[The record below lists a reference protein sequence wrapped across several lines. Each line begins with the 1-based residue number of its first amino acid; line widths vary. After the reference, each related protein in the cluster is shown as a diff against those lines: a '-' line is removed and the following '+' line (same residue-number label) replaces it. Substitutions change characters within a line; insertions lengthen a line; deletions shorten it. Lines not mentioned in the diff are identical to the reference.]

1 MDTGHQRPS
10 PGDVLI
16 TTETG
21 VHSLS
26 VVPHPHRL
34 SFKELSHAIN
44 IATQWV
50 NANGGNVW
58 HRVDGEI
65 VRLPLQQAKR
75 RNAN

>member
-1 MDTGHQRPS
+1 MDTAHEQPS

-16 TTETG
+16 TTEIG
-21 VHSLS
+21 VHFLS
-26 VVPHPHRL
+26 VVPHHHRL
-34 SFKELSHAIN
+34 SFRELSAAIN
-44 IATQWV
+44 IATQWA

-58 HRVDGEI
+58 RRVDGEI